1 MHAPIFAPSLLAG
14 NHANL
19 SGEIERIE
27 RAGPNWVHIDIMDG
41 HFVPNLSFGPETV
54 RALRKTSDLF
64 FDVHLML
71 DNPQEYVQNFAEA
84 GADLISIHVEPDYA
98 VTDTLKRIR
107 RLGCK
112 SGIAFNPS
120 TPVSAVEPFLDQVDL
135 ALAMT
140 VQPGFGGQAFK
151 TDVLNK
157 VRELVG
163 LRKARGLSFRIEA
176 DGGVDRQTIPLCRTA
191 GVDTFVAG
199 TSFFQAA
206 RPRDL
211 IALATG

>member
-1 MHAPIFAPSLLAG
+1 MNVPVFAPSLLAG

-19 SGEIERIE
+19 SEEIERIQ
-27 RAGPNWVHIDIMDG
+27 RACLDWVHIDIMDG

-71 DNPQEYVQNFAEA
+71 DNPQEYIQSFAEA
-84 GADLISIHVEPDYA
+84 GADLISIHVEPDYP
-98 VTDTLKRIR
+98 VTDTLRRIN

-120 TPVSAVEPFLDQVDL
+120 TPAAAVKPFLDQVDL

-151 TDVLNK
+151 TEVLAK
-157 VRELVG
+157 VRNWWPLGRRAVCISG
-163 LRKARGLSFRIEA
+163 LKSMVEWTGKPYPFAVPREPTPSWLGHPFSRL
-176 DGGVDRQTIPLCRTA
+176 PNP
-191 GVDTFVAG
+191 G
-199 TSFFQAA
+199 T
-206 RPRDL
+206 
-211 IALATG
+211 

>member
-14 NHANL
+14 NHAKL
-19 SGEIERIE
+19 SEAIEKIQRT
-27 RAGPNWVHIDIMDG
+27 GLDWVHIDIMDG

-71 DNPQEYVQNFAEA
+71 DNPQEYVQSFAEA
-84 GADLISIHVEPDYA
+84 GADLISIHVEPDYPVA
-98 VTDTLKRIR
+98 DTLKRIR
-107 RLGCK
+107 GLGCK

-120 TPVSAVEPFLDQVDL
+120 TPTSTVEPFLDQVDL

-151 TDVLNK
+151 TEVLGK

-163 LRKARGLSFRIEA
+163 LRKACGLPFRIEV
-176 DGGVDRQTIPLCRTA
+176 DGGVDRKTIPLCRAA
-191 GVDTFVAG
+191 GADTLVAG
-199 TSFFQAA
+199 TSFFRATH
-206 RPRDL
+206 PRDL
-211 IALATG
+211 IGLATG